1 VKTKSC
7 TFALHKIHFNLT
19 ALKLA
24 EFRIPSQHSHNS
36 TQYQVVTF
44 ICFINSNIC
53 SGGKLA
59 TALAT
64 ASGAFSGSTGSPY
77 GLYTHSASVSAAYT

>member
-1 VKTKSC
+1 MQS
-7 TFALHKIHFNLT
+7 
-19 ALKLA
+19 
-24 EFRIPSQHSHNS
+24 
-36 TQYQVVTF
+36 F

-59 TALAT
+59 TALLI

-77 GLYTHSASVSAAYT
+77 GLCSWTGPAGATPKSKTQDTFHDGLAPYNV

>member
-1 VKTKSC
+1 MTDKVP
-7 TFALHKIHFNLT
+7 I
-19 ALKLA
+19 
-24 EFRIPSQHSHNS
+24 S
-36 TQYQVVTF
+36 TMYLTF

-77 GLYTHSASVSAAYT
+77 GL

>member
-1 VKTKSC
+1 MKTGQDSANRE
-7 TFALHKIHFNLT
+7 TLTQIHQ
-19 ALKLA
+19 A
-24 EFRIPSQHSHNS
+24 P
-36 TQYQVVTF
+36 TF

-64 ASGAFSGSTGSPY
+64 ASGAFSGSTGSP
-77 GLYTHSASVSAAYT
+77 